1 MCHVLTCPSEGW
13 LRVSWDQAAIY
24 LWSHLDGDF
33 KNVLSCELSGFPPS
47 YGFQGLNSVNL
58 AGQTLLSTELKRDFL
73 WEPGL
78 SPSELQACAFG
89 SLDFFRFSK
98 EDIEM
103 SATTAFQP
111 GTREILL
118 EGTGASERMSLTDSS
133 VRPFDPLSHLR
144 SVKGL

>member
-1 MCHVLTCPSEGW
+1 MCHVPTCRSEGW

-89 SLDFFRFSK
+89 SLDFFRF
-98 EDIEM
+98 
-103 SATTAFQP
+103 FQGGYRDVCHYCLP
-111 GTREILL
+111 ARNSRDLAGGNWLIRVDVL
-118 EGTGASERMSLTDSS
+118 D
-133 VRPFDPLSHLR
+133 
-144 SVKGL
+144 